1 MRREPTHVY
10 LAQRGRFTKI
20 GVSCNPEQR
29 VKQLPNPCRKGSKAR
44 LVVIGIWYCADCSL
58 LVEGCIKNEFRAYRA
73 LGYEW
78 FDRTPDQIMPSLE
91 KLLRTVE
98 RILERRK
105 QTLLSQQAA

>member
-44 LVVIGIWYCADCSL
+44 LVVIGFARRHITGMSRFDGNAPPLRPVGSKPCSVSRSAIFGTMRL
-58 LVEGCIKNEFRAYRA
+58 TLAGGERRS
-73 LGYEW
+73 
-78 FDRTPDQIMPSLE
+78 PSCVR
-91 KLLRTVE
+91 LRT
-98 RILERRK
+98 
-105 QTLLSQQAA
+105 